1 MLAYPFI
8 CQRRTLRAA
17 THFALL
23 RFGPTRRCAQ
33 MLLKMLNS
41 GVFHE
46 INGCISTGKEA
57 NVYHAVTSAGLD
69 LAVKARIRAPRSTAA
84 LCSLLPAYVS

>member
-1 MLAYPFI
+1 
-8 CQRRTLRAA
+8 
-17 THFALL
+17 
-23 RFGPTRRCAQ
+23 

-57 NVYHAVTSAGLD
+57 NVYHAVTAEGED
-69 LAVKARIRAPRSTAA
+69 LAVKVYKTSILVRPKSLHTLGYCLDAKWTLDHNTRPQGTQLTRPMRALTPAA
-84 LCSLLPAYVS
+84 TC